1 MRLEY
6 FQMVDRVVEVSLDEG
21 SIRIESLVPTASTVF
36 EGHFPGH
43 PLLPGVLLIETM
55 AQAAGWIILARN
67 RFDRMP
73 FLAGVR
79 AAKLRRFVAPGE
91 RLSVQGRIIHEG
103 SGFAVTSCHVQ
114 VEDKAV
120 CDAELTFRV
129 LPFPNREVRTDLE
142 RAAARIGFPLEALSH
157 AG

>member
-6 FQMVDRVVEVSLDEG
+6 FQMVDRVVEISFDDG
-21 SIRIESLVPTASTVF
+21 SIRIESIVPTESTVF

-43 PLLPGVLLIETM
+43 PLVPGVLLIETM
-55 AQAAGWIILARN
+55 AQTAGWIILARN

-79 AAKLRRFVAPGE
+79 AAKLRRFVTPGE
-91 RLSVQGRIIHEG
+91 RLSVEGRIIHEG
-103 SGFAVTSCHVQ
+103 SGFAVASCQ
-114 VEDKAV
+114 TNSDGKAV

-129 LPFPNREVRTDLE
+129 LPFPTGDVRAELE
-142 RAAARIGFPLEALSH
+142 AAAARIGFPLEALSH

>member
-6 FQMVDRVVEVSLDEG
+6 FQMIDRVAEIAIDDGV
-21 SIRIESLVPTASTVF
+21 IRTESTVPTTSTVF

-43 PLLPGVLLIETM
+43 PLVPGVLLVETM
-55 AQAAGWIILARN
+55 AQTAGWLILARN
-67 RFDRMP
+67 RFARMP

-79 AAKLRRFVAPGE
+79 TAKLRRFVTPGE
-91 RLSVQGRIIHEG
+91 RLSTEGRIVHDG
-103 SGFAVTSCHVQ
+103 SGFAVASC
-114 VEDKAV
+114 EIGADGKAV

-129 LPFPNREVRTDLE
+129 MPFPNSEVRADLE
-142 RAAARIGFPLEALSH
+142 AAAARIGFPLEAFSH

>member
-6 FQMVDRVVEVSLDEG
+6 FQMVDRVVEMSCDDG
-21 SIRIESLVPTASTVF
+21 IIRVESVVPMASTVF
-36 EGHFPGH
+36 EGHFPGY
-43 PLLPGVLLIETM
+43 PLVPGVLLIETM
-55 AQAAGWIILARN
+55 AQTAGWIILARN

-79 AAKLRRFVAPGE
+79 SAKLRRFVTPGE
-91 RLSVQGRIIHEG
+91 RLSVEGRIIHEG
-103 SGFAVTSCHVQ
+103 SGFAVTSCQ
-114 VEDKAV
+114 VNADAKAV

-129 LPFPNREVRTDLE
+129 LPFPNRDVRAELE
-142 RAAARIGFPLEALSH
+142 AAAARIEFPLEALSD